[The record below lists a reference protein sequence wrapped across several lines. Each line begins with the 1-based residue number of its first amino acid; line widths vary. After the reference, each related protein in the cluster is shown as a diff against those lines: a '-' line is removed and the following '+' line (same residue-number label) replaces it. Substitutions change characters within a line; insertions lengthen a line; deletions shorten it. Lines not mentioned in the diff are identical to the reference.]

1 MVEQQQQT
9 SSVPLSSQI
18 PPSQEKPSQ
27 EEYESSPSE
36 TTEVISTTDITET
49 ETEEIVSPVVEE
61 TSESEKVI
69 EETSESE
76 KVIEETSESEKV
88 TEETSKSEIV
98 VEDTSEPEKV
108 TEKTF
113 ESEQVAEGIS
123 ESEQVIV
130 NNINNEQQEEKG
142 VNNKETEYSSVT
154 DDNIEE
160 PLNIESAQLEISNN
174 LNNTTNIEDNQ
185 ETKEASPLLTYV
197 ADNKLDSLAQISIP
211 SQEGTATMSL
221 QHLEYEIVHVTG
233 WDDNYPPHQLLPK
246 DNKNLSKEG
255 SIKHGKGWQ
264 SERYCKYPQEII
276 LQVSCGAARIRKL
289 QILSHHYKIAT
300 KLDIYVGSVQQR
312 KEMVGMEDIYTG
324 DSNNENRTLSKLS
337 WDKLPKMIDN
347 DGINPDDD
355 EESSIS
361 SEDNEYEIVK
371 PDNRPYILFK
381 RLGYCA
387 LDSNE
392 RANYKA
398 RELKSV
404 RLDTEC
410 EYIRL
415 VARRCYSNHLNQ
427 YNQVGIVGIA
437 VMGEP
442 ANYLL
447 AGESQKIPIEHAD
460 EDNNTTTPS
469 PNNNQTIKNNNP
481 VTANDFLS
489 NGEETEKLLAAFGR
503 AKQAAVKVEDFN
515 LAKVLKYCT
524 ELVKKTSEE
533 VCNFEELKK
542 KAVEEEDFDNAD
554 KYKREI
560 EEIRGEV
567 RVILSDEGLDL
578 DESGEVII
586 SDPSL
591 QDIIGLADDV
601 ENGSSDVTGVLSGN
615 EHQLQQ
621 NYLFATTAYVSKS
634 RTSSNASLDRS
645 GARAPEPMFPSM
657 QKSRTS
663 SDASVN
669 RFLGSYN
676 NYTYDQQQEFSA
688 PTTPTHSTTP
698 LPWTPFVDDRPMT
711 AYISREEEY
720 PEYPP
725 KDEFTENG
733 LILSDLA
740 RSAFALSIPYFGDN
754 VIVRLLSKDSILK
767 ESAIAD
773 VIKRIDIDGEGLHVE
788 GLDKVSLVKATY
800 QIMQEAL
807 DDNNEELSLQVLILW
822 KKILRFGTHYQIP
835 NMSTWKFVE
844 NLYELLFSKVADP
857 NERVKQN
864 STELFILLAKTYR
877 TPTQSVLSI
886 VLKPAKTSSQS
897 LKRAKPTVE
906 LIIRL
911 VEEFGVVVIPK
922 GKFDKDNKLSLDAV
936 MDLAVYYLNNSHTDV
951 QDSAVKLVFEVIKRI
966 GRVEVAQYLTDVQ
979 PSSLES
985 ILNLLKEW
993 EATGKVAGE
1002 PSPPTSPKQN
1012 PNAEEN
1018 FEVDEEL
1025 LQKPLAKR
1033 GTVNRLE
1040 QQLMEVRH
1048 MMNNTNHKMKDEYDD
1063 YHVNATKAYHQEL
1076 DEEELALAAEE
1087 ERLAAELEAEEE
1099 QLRKEELAQKDKAAA
1114 APTKKT
1120 PAARGSKSAAP
1131 SKSAPAKKSK
1141 DDGKAASSKK
1151 TSASKSSAA
1160 SSKAKPESR
1169 RGSTDDKSATK
1180 GGRKNSVNATQ
1191 NKVTAEPE
1199 KITDETDESKGDRHC
1214 IFCDE
1219 HDDRFTEDNLV
1230 THYWNDC
1237 PVLTNCRLCNIIL
1250 EISTLDDHMLNDC
1263 DKSKFVKQCPRCR
1276 EVIEADDYLEH
1287 MAKQACMVIRQD
1299 IVRCPLCKT
1308 VVKPATEQG
1317 WKSHLL
1323 DESGCTKN
1331 RRKSRPQVAT
1341 SMVKEMEAAA
1351 TAENREKKSTSTT
1364 KSSSTSKAP
1373 TRKPTAAS
1381 KDKPKKASTT
1391 KVSKVKK

>member
-49 ETEEIVSPVVEE
+49 ETEEIVSPVV
-61 TSESEKVI
+61 

-160 PLNIESAQLEISNN
+160 PLNIESAQLEISNI

-197 ADNKLDSLAQISIP
+197 ADNKLDSLAQTSIP

-324 DSNNENRTLSKLS
+324 GSNNENRTLSKLS

-442 ANYLL
+442 ADYLL

-460 EDNNTTTPS
+460 EVPNNNTTTPS

-669 RFLGSYN
+669 RFL
-676 NYTYDQQQEFSA
+676 
-688 PTTPTHSTTP
+688 
-698 LPWTPFVDDRPMT
+698 DDRPMT

-733 LILSDLA
+733 PILSDLA

-936 MDLAVYYLNNSHTDV
+936 MDLAVSYLNNSHTDV

-1141 DDGKAASSKK
+1141 DDSKAASSKK

-1191 NKVTAEPE
+1191 NKITAEPE